1 MNIQNLK
8 LKSRRWLTPER
19 IYQEELLD
27 AGAGSDE
34 DVAGNLQDLRLINR
48 RLGGTRPIV
57 KALVSLLSTDPPKR
71 ISLLDVGTG
80 SADIPGWVLRWC
92 HSRGIACDTV
102 ALDLSERNL
111 RVTRRRLGLD
121 PGISLLRADA
131 RLLPFQQRSF
141 DIVIASQ
148 FLHHFEDSEVAELLA
163 SFAGL
168 ARRAVVI
175 NDLARNLVP
184 YYFIRTAGWLFTRSY
199 LTRNDG
205 PISVLR
211 GFTARE
217 FVELGEK
224 AGLPRFTVRN
234 VFPYRLLLVA
244 DTKGL

>member
-1 MNIQNLK
+1 MNIQNLR
-8 LKSRRWLTPER
+8 LKRLRLLTPDR

-34 DVAGNLQDLRLINR
+34 DVAGNLKDLRLINR
-48 RLGGTRPIV
+48 RLGGTRPVV
-57 KALVSLLSTDPPKR
+57 KALVNLLSTDPPKR

-80 SADIPGWVLRWC
+80 SADIPGQVLRWC
-92 HSRGIACDTV
+92 RSRGIVCDTV
-102 ALDLSERNL
+102 ALDVSERNL

-121 PGISLLRADA
+121 PAITLLRADA
-131 RLLPFQQRSF
+131 RLLPFQHRSF
-141 DIVIASQ
+141 DFVIASQ
-148 FLHHFEDSEVAELLA
+148 FLHHFENSDVADLLA

-184 YYFIRTAGWLFTRSY
+184 YYFIRTTGWLFTRSY

-205 PISVLR
+205 PVSVLR
-211 GFTARE
+211 GFTAGE

-224 AGLPRFTVRN
+224 AGLPRFTVSKL
-234 VFPYRLLLVA
+234 FPYRLLLVA
-244 DTKGL
+244 DTSGL